1 MKIRKYPLS
10 KSQFA
15 QIDCRRS
22 DCIFQDKG
30 DCNNISPA
38 ITLSPGKTAV
48 CWSHQTK
55 VEDEA

>member
-1 MKIRKYPLS
+1 MKIKKYPLS

-15 QIDCRRS
+15 QIDCRWS

-38 ITLSPGKTAV
+38 ITLNPDSSSKMTLG
-48 CWSHQTK
+48 
-55 VEDEA
+55 